1 MGQKC
6 ATCKESKHLDLSEVL
21 TVDDGLTGSEK
32 PPPELKRSLN
42 LDLDSLLEDDDF
54 QLEDADMY
62 LKYQNSIVSQ
72 SGYQAVIRSSSQRG
86 DLWQVMDRMM
96 ELVWPSASEF
106 ANHVLF
112 ATVEPAVRKA
122 LGSLGKGFTF
132 DKESFSLGNK
142 PVKFRDV
149 RIHKSV
155 QSTEDANL
163 DNIII
168 RADLQ
173 WEGDLTIDMKFE
185 TPAVGAIKPVAFNVG
200 VHKILMGGVVIME
213 CVGMTPRP
221 PMFQGVRIYFINP
234 PELDMEFTDNLGL
247 GGAQVKGI
255 LNLST
260 VKRKV
265 LQVMSDEV
273 SKIMV
278 VPNRIGQKLDQGVD
292 FFRIASPSPQ
302 AMLRVSIIRA
312 EGIPAM
318 DGATLF
324 HQAKSDP
331 FVIVQCGAERFQ
343 SKTIYK
349 TLSPKFNL
357 EVDLPIFSR
366 AHQRVQVK
374 IFDEDITKN
383 DFIGAL
389 DLATADMMG
398 WGSKE
403 VALDLADDKGK
414 TGKNGKIWMK
424 AEYRHLYLNSQ
435 DGVEDGVGIVFAGVY
450 SASNVP
456 RHPEGTL
463 FWVTAQCT
471 NLLPGRRAEDAKCG
485 KRVMMVDKR
494 QDKAAQECQTETRAL
509 VRKVEILRKLG
520 ASLEDMAEILDV
532 SEKEMKAMERESAQ
546 QVAAMIEDVG
556 GKRQVTFHS
565 PFLFFVERGPS
576 AAITFELR
584 CQEPPKA
591 DASLLTALTAQ
602 GSEDVVLG
610 KYMLNLADHPFDAGR
625 ASIEFPGTEI
635 VLNFHVQLRLCGK
648 PQICRPSAHASSS
661 HSFHTVSMKTRDVT
675 SI

>member
-403 VALDLADDKGK
+403 VVLDLEDDTGR

-424 AEYRHLYLNSQ
+424 AEYRHLHLESHEST
-435 DGVEDGVGIVFAGVY
+435 EDGVGIVFAGIY
-450 SASNVP
+450 SAFNVP
-456 RHPEGTL
+456 PQMEGTL

-471 NLLPGRRAEDAKCG
+471 NLLPGRQAEDAKCSE
-485 KRVMMVDKR
+485 KVAMQARYTKDS
-494 QDKAAQECQTETRAL
+494 QEREAKSRAL
-509 VRKVEILRKLG
+509 VRQGSRKVEILRKLG
-520 ASLEDMAEILDV
+520 ASLEDMAELLDV
-532 SEKEMKAMERESAQ
+532 NQREIKPMESRSSEDL
-546 QVAAMIEDVG
+546 AAMIEDVG
-556 GKRQVTFHS
+556 GKKEIVFNS
-565 PFLFFVERGPS
+565 PFLFFVEKGP
-576 AAITFELR
+576 AAAVTFELKCLR
-584 CQEPPKA
+584 TLDSSE
-591 DASLLTALTAQ
+591 SHMLTAWTQ
-602 GSEDVVLG
+602 GSTEEVVLG
-610 KYMLNLADHPFDAGR
+610 KYVLNLADHPEKGKTWVVLPD
-625 ASIEFPGTEI
+625 TEI
-635 VLNFHVQLRLCGK
+635 VLNLHVQLRLCG
-648 PQICRPSAHASSS
+648 PPEICRSSDS
-661 HSFHTVSMKTRDVT
+661 STTVSGNVLGG
-675 SI
+675 S

>member
-403 VALDLADDKGK
+403 VVLDLEDDTGR

-424 AEYRHLYLNSQ
+424 AEYRHLHLGSHESA
-435 DGVEDGVGIVFAGVY
+435 EDGVGVVFAGIY
-450 SASNVP
+450 SAFNVP
-456 RHPEGTL
+456 LELEGTI

-471 NLLPGRRAEDAKCG
+471 NLLPGRKAEDAKCSKKVAMQARHANG
-485 KRVMMVDKR
+485 L
-494 QDKAAQECQTETRAL
+494 QEREAESRAL

-520 ASLEDMAEILDV
+520 ASLEDMAEMLDV
-532 SEKEMKAMERESAQ
+532 DKREIKPMESRSSEDL
-546 QVAAMIEDVG
+546 AAMIEDVG
-556 GKRQVTFHS
+556 GKKEIVFNS
-565 PFLFFVERGPS
+565 PFLFFVEKGP
-576 AAITFELR
+576 AAAVTFELKCLR
-584 CQEPPKA
+584 TLDSSE
-591 DASLLTALTAQ
+591 SHMLTAWTQ
-602 GSEDVVLG
+602 GSTEEVVLG
-610 KYMLNLADHPFDAGR
+610 KYVLNLADHPEKGKTWVVLPD
-625 ASIEFPGTEI
+625 TEI
-635 VLNFHVQLRLCGK
+635 VLNLHVQLRLCG
-648 PQICRPSAHASSS
+648 PPEICRSSDS
-661 HSFHTVSMKTRDVT
+661 STTVSGNVLGG
-675 SI
+675 S